1 MRKSTINDAATYRSG
16 EGMSVHDF
24 KKHGKDLIDYIY
36 QFMQTISSR
45 RVNSDVEPFYLVKLL
60 PDEAPHEPEEWDKIM
75 KDVEDKIM
83 PGVTQWNHP
92 YFFAY
97 FASANS
103 YPGILGDMLSSA
115 LACQAFNWFVSPAC
129 TELEMVVTDWYGK
142 ALGLPKSFLHS
153 SGPKKGGGCAQG
165 SASENIFAAIM
176 AARYQ
181 AIKLCLEDKENY
193 NFSDEWD
200 VLKNLVSYT
209 SKAAHSSTEKGAK
222 MACLR
227 LRILDVDEKCSLRG
241 DTLQQAIEKDLQLG
255 LIPCCVVATL
265 GSTGEAAFDN
275 LKEIAMVCRKYPLIW
290 LHVDAAYGG
299 SSFVCREFRYLLS
312 GIEDAHSINVNPN
325 KWFLVNFDCN
335 CIWLK
340 DYQQFIEA
348 LSVNPLYLDHEWMDE
363 TVNFHDWGTPLSR
376 RFRVLKLWFVMRTYG
391 IKGLQHYIRRHCHL
405 ASLFESL
412 VRKDSRFEVMNDV
425 KMSLVCFRLIKLNVE
440 VELTEDEM
448 TELLLAYINSTGEL
462 HMVPAHI
469 HDCFSIRFC
478 VVYEHATEEMILLG
492 HSYKT
497 VPHIWRC
504 TLKTRKIIQV

>member
-1 MRKSTINDAATYRSG
+1 MCG
-16 EGMSVHDF
+16 
-24 KKHGKDLIDYIY
+24 KKLFH
-36 QFMQTISSR
+36 R
-45 RVNSDVEPFYLVKLL
+45 LL
-60 PDEAPHEPEEWDKIM
+60 
-75 KDVEDKIM
+75 
-83 PGVTQWNHP
+83 
-92 YFFAY
+92 
-97 FASANS
+97 
-103 YPGILGDMLSSA
+103 
-115 LACQAFNWFVSPAC
+115 
-129 TELEMVVTDWYGK
+129 
-142 ALGLPKSFLHS
+142 
-153 SGPKKGGGCAQG
+153 G

-209 SKAAHSSTEKGAK
+209 SKAAHSSIEKGAK

-348 LSVNPLYLDHEWMDE
+348 LSVNPLYLEHEWMDE

-425 KMSLVCFRLIKLNVE
+425 KFIHISARNFLAPLSVMMINDDFPIHNKLNFATDSGFSLFLSFVFCYELCKCLTIVLSQDISMRNQLLVE
-440 VELTEDEM
+440 V
-448 TELLLAYINSTGEL
+448 AKS
-462 HMVPAHI
+462 VPFI
-469 HDCFSIRFC
+469 SISGK
-478 VVYEHATEEMILLG
+478 A
-492 HSYKT
+492 
-497 VPHIWRC
+497 
-504 TLKTRKIIQV
+504 